1 MQCHWNAV
9 HVLYRG
15 DLLPFFFCYF
25 SVDRQ
30 SSPNNL
36 NEDIQNVKRS
46 HLYCKTFR
54 HLRFVTSRRI
64 HIYYVAPNT
73 QVVTRKHT
81 KHKVEFKLVQK
92 HYYTLDFCLVPMLF
106 LSAIDFS
113 SGSDIHTNVI
123 RDPFTAI
130 TSSHYAFPEITLMRL
145 IR

>member
-9 HVLYRG
+9 HVLYTG
-15 DLLPFFFCYF
+15 DLLPFFLLFQCG
-25 SVDRQ
+25 
-30 SSPNNL
+30 SP
-36 NEDIQNVKRS
+36 
-46 HLYCKTFR
+46 
-54 HLRFVTSRRI
+54 
-64 HIYYVAPNT
+64 T